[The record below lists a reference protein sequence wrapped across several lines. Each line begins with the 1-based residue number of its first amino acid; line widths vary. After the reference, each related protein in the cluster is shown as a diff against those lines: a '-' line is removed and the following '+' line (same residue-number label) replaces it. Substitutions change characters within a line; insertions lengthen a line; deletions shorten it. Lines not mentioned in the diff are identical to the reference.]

1 MSPPSSAQAST
12 TSSSRAPSK
21 PSHSRHTST
30 ATTTTTP
37 AAAGTQ
43 EPRPSK
49 VPSPRPPP
57 SPRQPALT
65 IKKKV
70 QYTCYIRLPFAR
82 GEFLDPPRVEWDA
95 GKDRALWKVVS
106 LASNSKDLD
115 WEDIAARFEV
125 DLPFLLQQAA
135 WLYERHLEGM
145 RKQMQKLG
153 QSHAVP
159 PTPPMESSS
168 ISTTPAGGGV
178 AMQRQSS
185 REAGAAARMPTV
197 INTLKAQGA
206 AGASGSGSLGS
217 DGSSP
222 GTPRST
228 HPGISR
234 TPSTTTVTQSRILTG
249 SNRQP
254 QAFQRAPRT
263 SSGSQRQ
270 PPKLVYAKAPT
281 HGGESD
287 EAVTSE
293 SDSEVEAASRTA
305 SQAFKRAPLGK
316 KPVALRRVSSDGE
329 REGEDDEDE
338 DEGGYLPF
346 AAASKATPRGNSTLP
361 NQERQATGTTAASAT
376 RSAGTN
382 PRQPP
387 DSPTTS
393 STTSSSA
400 AAACAPASTTSS
412 DSQTIPPTRPPG
424 PLSPRHRAQ
433 IANANFSPTS
443 RSSGRREG
451 SEGSPSMG
459 SSFSDLDGD
468 ASVTQSALEE
478 ALLSGVQKGNL
489 SLIGRAVGRRG

>member
-12 TSSSRAPSK
+12 PSSSRAPSK
-21 PSHSRHTST
+21 PTHSRQTST
-30 ATTTTTP
+30 ATTTA

-65 IKKKV
+65 VKPKV

-145 RKQMQKLG
+145 RRQMQKLG

-185 REAGAAARMPTV
+185 REAGAAARMPSV

-234 TPSTTTVTQSRILTG
+234 TPSTTTVTQSKILTS

-270 PPKLVYAKAPT
+270 LPKLLYAKTAT
-281 HGGESD
+281 HVGESD
-287 EAVTSE
+287 GAVTSE
-293 SDSEVEAASRTA
+293 SDSEVEAVSRTA
-305 SQAFKRAPLGK
+305 SQAFQRAPLGK
-316 KPVALRRVSSDGE
+316 KSAALRRVSSDGD

-346 AAASKATPRGNSTLP
+346 AAASKATARGEPIAPSK
-361 NQERQATGTTAASAT
+361 QRQATGTAGPSAT
-376 RSAGTN
+376 KSAATN
-382 PRQPP
+382 THPPPPP

-393 STTSSSA
+393 STTSSA
-400 AAACAPASTTSS
+400 AQAPASTSS
-412 DSQTIPPTRPPG
+412 DSQTLPPTRPPG

-443 RSSGRREG
+443 RSLGRREG
-451 SEGSPSMG
+451 SDGSPSMG